1 MSSSSINTPIAGS
14 QRQVMSP
21 VLIERIIALLNE
33 YLDSLQSEQESI
45 EVTSA
50 DSHDEMAAE
59 DNRWDEIDAQI
70 MEVREVLQEL
80 GCSTVSDNTDD
91 E

>member
-1 MSSSSINTPIAGS
+1 
-14 QRQVMSP
+14 MSP
-21 VLIERIIALLNE
+21 ALVERIIALLNE

-80 GCSTVSDNTDD
+80 GCSTISDDTDD